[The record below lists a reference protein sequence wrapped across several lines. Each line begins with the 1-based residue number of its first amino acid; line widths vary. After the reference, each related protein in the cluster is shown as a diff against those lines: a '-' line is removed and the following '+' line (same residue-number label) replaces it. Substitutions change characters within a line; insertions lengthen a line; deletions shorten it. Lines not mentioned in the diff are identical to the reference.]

1 MEQYHSKRDY
11 PVIFIKAG
19 LIFLLSTLLFGL
31 LGAIEYAVP
40 GFWRVIFSFAK
51 IRPLHVS
58 SSIFWILTCAI
69 GGILYYLKEDIGGRL
84 KFEGLIKVIFYIL
97 ALTFS
102 AILISFI
109 FGIFGGREY
118 WEFNPVFSIPIS
130 VGWIIFIIVFVAN
143 MKTLKNQPVYLWMWF
158 TGAIFFLLTYLE
170 SNSWLLPQVRN
181 NLVKDMTIQWKSYGS
196 LVGAWNQLIYG
207 TSIYL
212 MDKIL
217 GNKKYSFSNIA
228 FGLYFLGVFN
238 LMFNWGHHVYTLPTA
253 NYVRYIGY
261 AVSMTEWIL
270 FIRIIINWKKDLTTA
285 QKHFHYFPYRFLL
298 ASEIWV
304 FLNLT
309 AALFMSIPA
318 FNIYTHGTHFTVAHS
333 MGTTIGINTM
343 ILLAA
348 CFVFFS
354 NACHSY
360 NKSTKILNTTFWIL
374 QFSLFTFW
382 LSLKLAGIKKGIW
395 QNSSTQSNYHQL
407 MQSLEPYFIV
417 FVIAGVILL
426 ITLSIFGVTILYN
439 HYACK
444 IKTSSSIQT
453 SNSTTI

>member
-40 GFWRVIFSFAK
+40 GFWRDIFSFAK

-143 MKTLKNQPVYLWMWF
+143 MKTLKNQPVYIWMWF

-238 LMFNWGHHVYTLPTA
+238 LMFNWGHHVYLLPTQP
-253 NYVRYIGY
+253 YVKHIGY
-261 AVSMTEWIL
+261 LVSMTELLL
-270 FIRIIINWKKDLTTA
+270 FGRIIYLWKSSLSTAKIN
-285 QKHFHYFPYRFLL
+285 FHKVAFRFLF
-298 ASEIWV
+298 AADIWV
-304 FLNLT
+304 FLTL
-309 AALFMSIPA
+309 ALAILMSIPA
-318 FNIYTHGTHFTVAHS
+318 LNVYMHGTHVIVGHT
-333 MGTTIGINTM
+333 MGATIGINTM
-343 ILLAA
+343 LLLAFA
-348 CFVFFS
+348 YDIIGYKEQDGKMIKYGYRII
-354 NACHSY
+354 NY
-360 NKSTKILNTTFWIL
+360 
-374 QFSLFTFW
+374 SLLVFW
-382 LSLKLAGIKKGIW
+382 LTLIIAGFLKTYYQFTETDMPYQIMMNHLHNWFYLFLLSGVTMIAGFVLVIIPLLRKKSLKSA
-395 QNSSTQSNYHQL
+395 
-407 MQSLEPYFIV
+407 
-417 FVIAGVILL
+417 
-426 ITLSIFGVTILYN
+426 
-439 HYACK
+439 
-444 IKTSSSIQT
+444 
-453 SNSTTI
+453 